1 MTSRP
6 ENSEPAAN
14 EAGGPTSLV
23 PAASTALTIP
33 PTRLAGSSDCL
44 NCGTKLLGPFCYYCG
59 QPDKN
64 FLRFFPVLMRELLE
78 DFLDFDSR
86 FMRTMKPLLVQPGT
100 LTRNYLDGK
109 RFRYTTPLRLYIFS
123 SIAFFLTYM
132 RPWKMRKKRA
142 TMTASASTTSPGT
155 VRPIH

>member
-100 LTRNYLDGK
+100 LTRRQAISLHDAAAFVHLLQHRLLFPCSNA
-109 RFRYTTPLRLYIFS
+109 FRRCHQ
-123 SIAFFLTYM
+123 A
-132 RPWKMRKKRA
+132 
-142 TMTASASTTSPGT
+142 PGQ
-155 VRPIH
+155 R